1 MSAQPDQPAVAMP
14 ETSASVC
21 LAPSPVDRPPAF
33 VDDCA
38 CADAPAAVETDSA
51 ALAPAVEAEQ
61 EAHPLPAAT
70 TEADCRPAL
79 AAVDTA
85 EAALL
90 ALLSPG
96 LAYDKRTVRLPR
108 SGHALNTIS
117 AGDPHAP
124 PLVLLHGWGAGCGFF
139 ARNIAPLAARHRV
152 HAVDWLG
159 FGASSR
165 PPFDLAASPEDAEA
179 FFLDA
184 LEEWCAEMAKIEH
197 GLPPFHICGHSLGAF
212 LAVGFAL
219 RCPHLVVSLVL
230 ASPVGVPTAPEVKAP
245 PPAVP
250 ILKRVVMYI
259 AFALWERQWTP
270 QVFIRAAPEAVARA
284 LVSAIVAPRFPT
296 TAAAEHEALAEYFYQ
311 LWRAPPSGE
320 HSLST
325 ILESGA
331 FARRPLVDKLPLLRV
346 PVLFLYGDRDW
357 MDSAPAEKTRQAM
370 TVPTKLLHVP
380 SAGHHLYYDNPEHF
394 NDAVLDACAAASGV
408 KRRMTEG

>member
-1 MSAQPDQPAVAMP
+1 MEEMSAPACVVPQSPPIHHPDI
-14 ETSASVC
+14 
-21 LAPSPVDRPPAF
+21 LDRDGGGAR
-33 VDDCA
+33 
-38 CADAPAAVETDSA
+38 ADAPAAAKETAPA
-51 ALAPAVEAEQ
+51 ALAAALAVEPASR
-61 EAHPLPAAT
+61 PLL
-70 TEADCRPAL
+70 ADQADSSSSSPAL
-79 AAVDTA
+79 AAVHSA
-85 EAALL
+85 ETALL

-96 LAYDKRTVRLPR
+96 LAYEKRTVRLPR

-165 PPFDLAASPEDAEA
+165 PPFDLAASPEQAEA

-184 LEEWCAEMAKIEH
+184 LEEWCAEMSKREKH
-197 GLPPFHICGHSLGAF
+197 GLAPFHICGHSLGAF

-219 RCPHLVVSLVL
+219 RCPHLVVNLVL
-230 ASPVGVPTAPEVKAP
+230 ASPVGVPTAPQVKAP
-245 PPAVP
+245 PPAWP
-250 ILKRVVMYI
+250 ILKRVAIHIV
-259 AFALWERQWTP
+259 FALWERQWTP
-270 QVFIRAAPEAVARA
+270 QVFIRAAPEALARP
-284 LVSAIVAPRFPT
+284 LVSAIIAPRFPT
-296 TAAAEHEALAEYFYQ
+296 TAAAEHEALAEYFYR
-311 LWRAPPSGE
+311 LWLAPPSGE
-320 HSLST
+320 HALST

-331 FARRPLVDKLPLLRV
+331 FARRPLVDKLPLLHV

-357 MDSAPAEKTRQAM
+357 MDPAPAEKTRQAM

-394 NDAVLDACAAASGV
+394 NDAVLDACAAAASDM
-408 KRRMTEG
+408 KRRVSKG